1 MNTFRIKSGSTLPEL
16 MQLRVFVPEFESRCL
31 LFPLSRATSQKPED
45 ERRCWEIPMSSN
57 TLLTLAAA
65 HIFKE
70 NLNEGSMNMK
80 WLEWRTTF
88 CIHMSLFSYY
98 YLLLNL
104 VFLEHIH
111 YWCDYCMCWS
121 VFSLIFKSSKNWS
134 RGAEF
139 FSSVGFCVV
148 PSSTLCLVFVVV
160 VCFCMWIGNE
170 GIRLST
176 ALNRGERMCIKP
188 SEMHKIERSIII
200 NSYTLGS
207 TKLCFRL
214 SMKGSL
220 F

>member
-1 MNTFRIKSGSTLPEL
+1 MLRNTNEN
-16 MQLRVFVPEFESRCL
+16 
-31 LFPLSRATSQKPED
+31 
-45 ERRCWEIPMSSN
+45 N

-65 HIFKE
+65 HIFNE
-70 NLNEGSMNMK
+70 NFNEGSMNMK
-80 WLEWRTTF
+80 WREWRTTF

-104 VFLEHIH
+104 VFFLQHIH

-134 RGAEF
+134 WGAEF
-139 FSSVGFCVV
+139 FSFVGFYVV
-148 PSSTLCLVFVVV
+148 PSSTSCLVFVVI
-160 VCFCMWIGNE
+160 VCFYMWIGNE
-170 GIRLST
+170 DIRLST
-176 ALNRGERMCIKP
+176 VLSRGERMCIKP
-188 SEMHKIERSIII
+188 SEMHKIERSIVI